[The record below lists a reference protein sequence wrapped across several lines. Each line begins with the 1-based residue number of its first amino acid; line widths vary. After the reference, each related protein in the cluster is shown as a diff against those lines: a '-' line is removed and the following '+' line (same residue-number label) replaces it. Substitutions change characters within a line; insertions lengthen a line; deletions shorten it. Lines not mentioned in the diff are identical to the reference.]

1 MPRREDAPVT
11 TTTITRQ
18 QQPPVRAHNRS
29 LVLEA
34 LYRDGSMSRADLARR
49 SGLTRPTVSALVA
62 ELIDGGIARELG
74 VRDDARVGK
83 PATLVG
89 IESDAFHIVTLDL
102 SSADRFV
109 GAVVDLRGGVV
120 ERASVEL
127 EGAVGEAAVSLVER
141 LVDDLGSRT
150 TRPLLGVGVATPGI
164 VDHDGVVRTAVHLGW
179 YDLPLRSR
187 LADHVGLP
195 VHVGNDSN
203 AAAVG
208 IRTFGETAGQ
218 GTAGQGA
225 AGPGTAG
232 QGAAGQG
239 AAGQGASGRAPAGQS
254 LMVVTIDHG
263 VGVGLV
269 VAGSLVEGD
278 QFSAG
283 EIGHV
288 TVDENGDVC
297 ACGRRGC
304 LEEVLAAPQLRARL
318 LQHDEGSRGAV
329 LHDAGR
335 ALGLVLAPIVS
346 ALNIDEVVLSGP
358 ADLVEGALLRAARDT
373 VRQRTLSAVSNG
385 LTMRIAGSGTD
396 LALRGAA
403 SFVLQAELGLT

>member
-11 TTTITRQ
+11 STTITRQ
-18 QQPPVRAHNRS
+18 QQAPVRAHNRS
-29 LVLEA
+29 LVLQA

-62 ELIDGGIARELG
+62 ELIDGGVARELG
-74 VRDDARVGK
+74 VRDDSRVGK

-89 IESDAFHIVTLDL
+89 IESDAFHIVTVDL
-102 SSADRFV
+102 SSAERFV

-120 ERASVEL
+120 ERASVDL
-127 EGAVGEAAVSLVER
+127 DGAVGEAAVALVER
-141 LVDDLGSRT
+141 LVDDLGALT
-150 TRPLLGVGVATPGI
+150 TRPVLGVGVATPGI

-179 YDLPLRSR
+179 YDLPLRAR
-187 LADHVGLP
+187 LSDHAGLP

-208 IRTFGETAGQ
+208 IRTFGETTVQAA
-218 GTAGQGA
+218 TAHPATPHPATARA
-225 AGPGTAG
+225 ATA
-232 QGAAGQG
+232 
-239 AAGQGASGRAPAGQS
+239 QS

-269 VAGSLVEGD
+269 VAGALVEGD

-318 LQHDEGSRGAV
+318 RQHDEGSRGAV

-358 ADLVEGALLRAARDT
+358 ADLVEGALLRAARET

>member
-62 ELIDGGIARELG
+62 ELIDDGIARELG

-89 IESDAFHIVTLDL
+89 IESDAFHIVTVDL

-120 ERASVEL
+120 ERAGVEL

-141 LVDDLGSRT
+141 LVDDLRSRT

-164 VDHDGVVRTAVHLGW
+164 VDHDGIVRTAVHLGW

-208 IRTFGETAGQ
+208 IRTLGETAGQ
-218 GTAGQGA
+218 T
-225 AGPGTAG
+225 
-232 QGAAGQG
+232 AAGQTAAG
-239 AAGQGASGRAPAGQS
+239 QTAAGQTAAGQGASGRAPAGQS

-335 ALGLVLAPIVS
+335 ALGLVLAPIIS

-385 LTMRIAGSGTD
+385 LTMSIAGSGTD

>member
-62 ELIDGGIARELG
+62 ELIDDGIARELG

-89 IESDAFHIVTLDL
+89 IESDAFHIVTVDL
-102 SSADRFV
+102 SNADRFV

-120 ERASVEL
+120 ERAGVEL

-187 LADHVGLP
+187 LSDHVGLP

-208 IRTFGETAGQ
+208 IRTLGETAGQ
-218 GTAGQGA
+218 GVA
-225 AGPGTAG
+225 
-232 QGAAGQG
+232 
-239 AAGQGASGRAPAGQS
+239 GRAPAGQS

-335 ALGLVLAPIVS
+335 ALGLVLAPIIS

-385 LTMRIAGSGTD
+385 LTMSIAGSGTD

>member
-62 ELIDGGIARELG
+62 ELIDDGIARELG

-89 IESDAFHIVTLDL
+89 IESDAFHIVTVDL
-102 SSADRFV
+102 SNADRFV

-120 ERASVEL
+120 ERAGVEL

-187 LADHVGLP
+187 LSDHVGLP

-218 GTAGQGA
+218 GAS
-225 AGPGTAG
+225 G

-239 AAGQGASGRAPAGQS
+239 TAGQGTGGRAPAGQS

-335 ALGLVLAPIVS
+335 ALGLVLAPIIS

-385 LTMRIAGSGTD
+385 LTMSIAGSGTD

>member
-11 TTTITRQ
+11 STTITRQ

-29 LVLEA
+29 LLLQA

-62 ELIDGGIARELG
+62 ELIDDGIARELG

-89 IESDAFHIVTLDL
+89 IESDAFHIVTVDL
-102 SSADRFV
+102 SSAERFV

-120 ERASVEL
+120 ERAGVEL
-127 EGAVGEAAVSLVER
+127 DGAVGEAAVSLVER
-141 LVDDLGSRT
+141 LVDDLASRT
-150 TRPLLGVGVATPGI
+150 TRRLLGVGVATPGI

-187 LADHVGLP
+187 LSARTGLP

-203 AAAVG
+203 ASAMG
-208 IRTFGETAGQ
+208 IRTFGEEVGNDETGR
-218 GTAGQGA
+218 GA
-225 AGPGTAG
+225 TGPGATGPA
-232 QGAAGQG
+232 AAGQ
-239 AAGQGASGRAPAGQS
+239 SGDGRSPAGQS
-254 LMVVTIDHG
+254 LIVVTIDHG
-263 VGVGLV
+263 VGVGLI
-269 VAGSLVEGD
+269 VAGALVEGD

-304 LEEVLAAPQLRARL
+304 LEEAIAAPQLRARL
-318 LQHDEGSRGAV
+318 RQHDEGSRGAV
-329 LHDAGR
+329 LHEAGR

-358 ADLVEGALLRAARDT
+358 ADLVEGAMLRAARET

>member
-1 MPRREDAPVT
+1 MT

-62 ELIDGGIARELG
+62 ELIDVGIARELG

-89 IESDAFHIVTLDL
+89 IESDAFHIVTVDL

-208 IRTFGETAGQ
+208 IRTFGEK
-218 GTAGQGA
+218 
-225 AGPGTAG
+225 AG

-239 AAGQGASGRAPAGQS
+239 TAGHGAAGQGAGGRAPAGQS

-335 ALGLVLAPIVS
+335 ALGLVLAPIIS

-385 LTMRIAGSGTD
+385 LTMSIAGSGTD

>member
-1 MPRREDAPVT
+1 MT
-11 TTTITRQ
+11 STTITRQ
-18 QQPPVRAHNRS
+18 QQAPVRAHNRS
-29 LVLEA
+29 LVLQA

-62 ELIDGGIARELG
+62 ELIDGGVARELG
-74 VRDDARVGK
+74 VRDDSRVGK

-89 IESDAFHIVTLDL
+89 IESDAFHIVTVDL
-102 SSADRFV
+102 SSAERFV

-120 ERASVEL
+120 ERASVDL
-127 EGAVGEAAVSLVER
+127 DGAVGEAAVALVER
-141 LVDDLGSRT
+141 LVDDLGALT
-150 TRPLLGVGVATPGI
+150 TRPVLGVGVATPGI

-179 YDLPLRSR
+179 YDLPLRAR
-187 LADHVGLP
+187 LSDHAGLP

-208 IRTFGETAGQ
+208 IRTFGETTVQAA
-218 GTAGQGA
+218 TAHPATPHPATARA
-225 AGPGTAG
+225 ATA
-232 QGAAGQG
+232 
-239 AAGQGASGRAPAGQS
+239 QS

-269 VAGSLVEGD
+269 VAGALVEGD

-318 LQHDEGSRGAV
+318 RQHDEGSRGAV

-358 ADLVEGALLRAARDT
+358 ADLVEGALLRAARET

>member
-1 MPRREDAPVT
+1 M
-11 TTTITRQ
+11 TRQ

-62 ELIDGGIARELG
+62 ELIDDGIARELG

-89 IESDAFHIVTLDL
+89 IESDAFHIVTVDL

-120 ERASVEL
+120 ERAGVEL

-141 LVDDLGSRT
+141 LVDDLRSRT

-164 VDHDGVVRTAVHLGW
+164 VDHDGIVRTAVHLGW

-218 GTAGQGA
+218 A
-225 AGPGTAG
+225 
-232 QGAAGQG
+232 AAGQTAAG
-239 AAGQGASGRAPAGQS
+239 QTAAGQGASGRAPAGQS

-335 ALGLVLAPIVS
+335 ALGLVLAPIIS

-385 LTMRIAGSGTD
+385 LTMSIAGSGTD

>member
-62 ELIDGGIARELG
+62 ELIDDGIARELG

-89 IESDAFHIVTLDL
+89 IESDAFHIVTVDL

-120 ERASVEL
+120 ERAGVEL

-141 LVDDLGSRT
+141 LVDDLRSRT

-164 VDHDGVVRTAVHLGW
+164 VDHDGIVRTAVHLGW

-218 GTAGQGA
+218 TA
-225 AGPGTAG
+225 
-232 QGAAGQG
+232 
-239 AAGQGASGRAPAGQS
+239 AGQS

-335 ALGLVLAPIVS
+335 ALGLVLAPIIS

-385 LTMRIAGSGTD
+385 LTMSIAGSGTD

>member
-62 ELIDGGIARELG
+62 ELIDDGIARELG

-89 IESDAFHIVTLDL
+89 IESDAFHIVTVDL
-102 SSADRFV
+102 SNADRFV

-120 ERASVEL
+120 ERAGVEL

-187 LADHVGLP
+187 LSDHVGLP

-218 GTAGQGA
+218 GVA
-225 AGPGTAG
+225 
-232 QGAAGQG
+232 
-239 AAGQGASGRAPAGQS
+239 GRAPAGQS

-335 ALGLVLAPIVS
+335 ALGLVLAPIIS

-385 LTMRIAGSGTD
+385 LTMSIAGSGTD

>member
-62 ELIDGGIARELG
+62 ELIDDGIARELG

-89 IESDAFHIVTLDL
+89 IESDAFHIVTVDL

-120 ERASVEL
+120 ERAGVEL

-141 LVDDLGSRT
+141 LVDDLRSRT

-164 VDHDGVVRTAVHLGW
+164 VDHDGIVRTAVHLGW

-218 GTAGQGA
+218 T
-225 AGPGTAG
+225 
-232 QGAAGQG
+232 AAGQTPAG
-239 AAGQGASGRAPAGQS
+239 QTAAGQTATGQGASGRAPAGQS

-385 LTMRIAGSGTD
+385 LTMSIAGSGTD

>member
-1 MPRREDAPVT
+1 MT

-62 ELIDGGIARELG
+62 ELIDDGIARELG

-89 IESDAFHIVTLDL
+89 IESDAFHIVTVDL

-120 ERASVEL
+120 ERAGVEL

-141 LVDDLGSRT
+141 LVDDLRSRT

-164 VDHDGVVRTAVHLGW
+164 VDHDGIVRTAVHLGW

-218 GTAGQGA
+218 T
-225 AGPGTAG
+225 
-232 QGAAGQG
+232 AAGQTAAG
-239 AAGQGASGRAPAGQS
+239 QTAAGQGASGRAPAGQS

-335 ALGLVLAPIVS
+335 ALGLVLAPIIS

-385 LTMRIAGSGTD
+385 LTMSIAGSGTD

>member
-1 MPRREDAPVT
+1 MT
-11 TTTITRQ
+11 STTITRQ

-29 LVLEA
+29 LVLQA

-62 ELIDGGIARELG
+62 ELIEGGVARELG
-74 VRDDARVGK
+74 VRDDSRVGK

-89 IESDAFHIVTLDL
+89 IESDAFHIVTVDL
-102 SSADRFV
+102 SSAERFV

-120 ERASVEL
+120 ERASVDL
-127 EGAVGEAAVSLVER
+127 DGAVGEAAVALVER
-141 LVDDLGSRT
+141 LVDDLGALT
-150 TRPLLGVGVATPGI
+150 TRPVLGVGVATPGI

-179 YDLPLRSR
+179 YDLPLRAR
-187 LADHVGLP
+187 LSDHVGLP

-208 IRTFGETAGQ
+208 IRTFGETTVQAA
-218 GTAGQGA
+218 TA
-225 AGPGTAG
+225 TAHPPT
-232 QGAAGQG
+232 ANPTAHPPT
-239 AAGQGASGRAPAGQS
+239 AHPTTEHPATPRPATGQS

-269 VAGSLVEGD
+269 VAGALVEGD

-318 LQHDEGSRGAV
+318 RQHDEGSRGAV

-358 ADLVEGALLRAARDT
+358 ADLVEGALLRAARET

>member
-62 ELIDGGIARELG
+62 ELIDDGIARELG

-89 IESDAFHIVTLDL
+89 IESDAFHIVTVDL
-102 SSADRFV
+102 SSAERFV

-187 LADHVGLP
+187 LSDHAGLP

-218 GTAGQGA
+218 GAGGQGTAGQ
-225 AGPGTAG
+225 GTAG
-232 QGAAGQG
+232 QGAPGQG
-239 AAGQGASGRAPAGQS
+239 VNGRAPAGQS

-335 ALGLVLAPIVS
+335 ALGLVLAPIIS

-385 LTMRIAGSGTD
+385 LTMSIAGSGTD

>member
-62 ELIDGGIARELG
+62 ELIDDGIARELG

-89 IESDAFHIVTLDL
+89 IESDAFHIVTVDL

-120 ERASVEL
+120 ERAGVEL

-141 LVDDLGSRT
+141 LVDDLRSRT

-164 VDHDGVVRTAVHLGW
+164 VDHDGIVRTAVHLGW

-218 GTAGQGA
+218 T
-225 AGPGTAG
+225 
-232 QGAAGQG
+232 AAGQT

-385 LTMRIAGSGTD
+385 LTMSIAGSGTD

>member
-62 ELIDGGIARELG
+62 ELIDDGIARELG

-89 IESDAFHIVTLDL
+89 IESDAFHIVTVDL

-120 ERASVEL
+120 ERAGVEL

-141 LVDDLGSRT
+141 LVDDLRSRT

-164 VDHDGVVRTAVHLGW
+164 VDHDGIVRTAVHLGW

-218 GTAGQGA
+218 T
-225 AGPGTAG
+225 
-232 QGAAGQG
+232 

-385 LTMRIAGSGTD
+385 LTMSIAGSGTD

>member
-62 ELIDGGIARELG
+62 ELIDDGIARELG

-89 IESDAFHIVTLDL
+89 IESDAFHIVTVDL

-120 ERASVEL
+120 ERAGVEL

-141 LVDDLGSRT
+141 LVDDLRSRT

-164 VDHDGVVRTAVHLGW
+164 VDHDGIVRTAVHLGW

-218 GTAGQGA
+218 TAAGQTA
-225 AGPGTAG
+225 AGQT
-232 QGAAGQG
+232 AAGQG

-288 TVDENGDVC
+288 TVDEDGDVC

-304 LEEVLAAPQLRARL
+304 LEVALAAPGLHARL
-318 LQHDEGSRGAV
+318 LDHDAGSRGAV
-329 LHDAGR
+329 LHEAGR
-335 ALGLVLAPIVS
+335 ALGIVLAPVVS
-346 ALNIDEVVLSGP
+346 VLALDEVVLSGP
-358 ADLVEGALLRAARDT
+358 RDLLDGALLRAAAET
-373 VRQRTLSAVSNG
+373 VRARTLSAVSTG
-385 LTMRIAGSGTD
+385 LTMRYAGDDRD
-396 LALRGAA
+396 LAALGAA
-403 SFVLQAELGLT
+403 SLVLSAELGIS

>member
-1 MPRREDAPVT
+1 MTST
-11 TTTITRQ
+11 TLTRP
-18 QQPPVRAHNRS
+18 QQPPVRAHNRT
-29 LVLEA
+29 LVLQA

-49 SGLTRPTVSALVA
+49 SGLSRPTVSALVA
-62 ELIDGGIARELG
+62 ELIDGGVARELG
-74 VRDDARVGK
+74 VRDDSRVGK

-89 IESDAFHIVTLDL
+89 IESDAFHIVTVDL
-102 SSADRFV
+102 SSAERFV

-120 ERASVEL
+120 ERASVDL
-127 EGAVGEAAVSLVER
+127 DGAVGEAAVALVER
-141 LVDDLGSRT
+141 LVDDLGALT
-150 TRPLLGVGVATPGI
+150 TRPVLGVGVATPGI

-179 YDLPLRSR
+179 YDLPLRAR
-187 LADHVGLP
+187 LSDHVGLP

-208 IRTFGETAGQ
+208 IHTFGETTVQAATT
-218 GTAGQGA
+218 TATTTATTIAHPTAHPTTAHPATARA
-225 AGPGTAG
+225 AT
-232 QGAAGQG
+232 
-239 AAGQGASGRAPAGQS
+239 GQS

-269 VAGSLVEGD
+269 VAGALVEGD

-304 LEEVLAAPQLRARL
+304 LEEVLAAPRLRARL
-318 LQHDEGSRGAV
+318 RQHDEGSRGAV

-358 ADLVEGALLRAARDT
+358 ADLVEGALLRAARET
-373 VRQRTLSAVSNG
+373 VRRRTLSAVSNG

>member
-11 TTTITRQ
+11 STTITRQ

-29 LVLEA
+29 LVLQA

-62 ELIDGGIARELG
+62 ELIDDGVARELG

-89 IESDAFHIVTLDL
+89 IESDAFHILTVDL
-102 SSADRFV
+102 SSAERFV

-120 ERASVEL
+120 ERASVDL
-127 EGAVGEAAVSLVER
+127 DGAVGEAAVALVER
-141 LVDDLGSRT
+141 LVDDLGSLT
-150 TRPLLGVGVATPGI
+150 TRPVLGVGVATPGI

-179 YDLPLRSR
+179 YDLPLRAR
-187 LADHVGLP
+187 LSDHLGLP

-208 IRTFGETAGQ
+208 IRTFGGPDEQGPTATGSTGQ
-218 GTAGQGA
+218 TAL
-225 AGPGTAG
+225 T
-232 QGAAGQG
+232 
-239 AAGQGASGRAPAGQS
+239 ASGQTATGQS

-269 VAGSLVEGD
+269 VAGALVEGD

-318 LQHDEGSRGAV
+318 RQHDAGSRGAV

-358 ADLVEGALLRAARDT
+358 ADLVEGALLRAARET

>member
-1 MPRREDAPVT
+1 MT

-62 ELIDGGIARELG
+62 ELIDDGIARELG

-89 IESDAFHIVTLDL
+89 IESDAFHIVTVDL

-120 ERASVEL
+120 ERAGVEL

-141 LVDDLGSRT
+141 LVDDLRSRT

-164 VDHDGVVRTAVHLGW
+164 VDHDGIVRTAVHLGW

-218 GTAGQGA
+218 A
-225 AGPGTAG
+225 
-232 QGAAGQG
+232 AAGQTAAG
-239 AAGQGASGRAPAGQS
+239 QTAAGQGASGRAPAGQS

-335 ALGLVLAPIVS
+335 ALGLVLAPIIS

-385 LTMRIAGSGTD
+385 LTMSIAGSGTD

>member
-62 ELIDGGIARELG
+62 ELIDDGIARELG

-89 IESDAFHIVTLDL
+89 IESDAFHIVTVDL

-120 ERASVEL
+120 ERAGVEL

-141 LVDDLGSRT
+141 LVDDLRSRT

-164 VDHDGVVRTAVHLGW
+164 VDHDGIVRTAVHLGW

-218 GTAGQGA
+218 T
-225 AGPGTAG
+225 
-232 QGAAGQG
+232 AAGQTAAG
-239 AAGQGASGRAPAGQS
+239 QTAAGQTAAGQGASGRAPAGQS

-335 ALGLVLAPIVS
+335 ALGLVLAPIIS

-385 LTMRIAGSGTD
+385 LTMSIAGSGTD

>member
-29 LVLEA
+29 LVLQA

-62 ELIDGGIARELG
+62 DLIDDGIARELG

-89 IESDAFHIVTLDL
+89 IESDAFHIVTVDL
-102 SSADRFV
+102 SSAERFV

-127 EGAVGEAAVSLVER
+127 DGAVGEAAVSLVER

-179 YDLPLRSR
+179 YDLGLRSR

-208 IRTFGETAGQ
+208 IRTFGETTGQ
-218 GTAGQGA
+218 A
-225 AGPGTAG
+225 A
-232 QGAAGQG
+232 
-239 AAGQGASGRAPAGQS
+239 AGQS

-269 VAGSLVEGD
+269 VAGALVEGD

-304 LEEVLAAPQLRARL
+304 LEEVLAAPQLRTRL
-318 LQHDEGSRGAV
+318 RQHDEGSRGAV

-335 ALGLVLAPIVS
+335 ALGLVLAPIIS
-346 ALNIDEVVLSGP
+346 ALNLNEVVLSGP
-358 ADLVEGALLRAARDT
+358 ADLVEGALLRAARET

-396 LALRGAA
+396 LALLGAA

>member
-1 MPRREDAPVT
+1 MPRREDAPV

-29 LVLEA
+29 LVLQA

-62 ELIDGGIARELG
+62 ELIDDGVARELG

-89 IESDAFHIVTLDL
+89 IESDAFHIVTVDL
-102 SSADRFV
+102 SSAERFV

-120 ERASVEL
+120 ARGSVDL
-127 EGAVGEAAVSLVER
+127 DGAVGEAAVTLVER
-141 LVDDLGSRT
+141 LVDDLGART
-150 TRPLLGVGVATPGI
+150 ARPLLGVGVATPGI
-164 VDHDGVVRTAVHLGW
+164 VDHAGVVRTAVHLGW
-179 YDLPLRSR
+179 YDLDLRSR
-187 LADHVGLP
+187 LSDHVGLP

-208 IRTFGETAGQ
+208 IRTFGESTA
-218 GTAGQGA
+218 T
-225 AGPGTAG
+225 
-232 QGAAGQG
+232 
-239 AAGQGASGRAPAGQS
+239 GQS

-269 VAGSLVEGD
+269 VAGALVEGD

-304 LEEVLAAPQLRARL
+304 LEEALAAPQLRARL
-318 LQHDEGSRGAV
+318 RQHDEGSRGAV

-335 ALGLVLAPIVS
+335 ALGLVLAPIIS

-358 ADLVEGALLRAARDT
+358 ADLVEGALLRAARET
-373 VRQRTLSAVSNG
+373 VRQRTLSSVSDG
-385 LTMRIAGSGTD
+385 LSMRIAGSGTD

-403 SFVLQAELGLT
+403 SFVLQAELGLR

>member
-62 ELIDGGIARELG
+62 ELIDDGIACELG

-89 IESDAFHIVTLDL
+89 IESDAFHIVTVDL

-127 EGAVGEAAVSLVER
+127 DGAVGEAAVSLVER

-187 LADHVGLP
+187 LSVHVGLP

-218 GTAGQGA
+218 G
-225 AGPGTAG
+225 
-232 QGAAGQG
+232 AAGQG
-239 AAGQGASGRAPAGQS
+239 AAGQGVNGRAPAGQS

-335 ALGLVLAPIVS
+335 ALGLVLAPIIS

>member
-62 ELIDGGIARELG
+62 ELIDDGIARELG

-89 IESDAFHIVTLDL
+89 IESDAFHIVTVDL

-120 ERASVEL
+120 ERAGVEL

-141 LVDDLGSRT
+141 LVDDLRSRT

-164 VDHDGVVRTAVHLGW
+164 VDHDGIVRTAVHLGW

-218 GTAGQGA
+218 T
-225 AGPGTAG
+225 
-232 QGAAGQG
+232 AAGQTAAG
-239 AAGQGASGRAPAGQS
+239 QTAAGQGASGRAPAGQS

-335 ALGLVLAPIVS
+335 ALGLVLAPIIS

-385 LTMRIAGSGTD
+385 LTMSIAGSGTD

>member
-62 ELIDGGIARELG
+62 ELIDDGIARELG

-89 IESDAFHIVTLDL
+89 IESDAFHIVTVDL

-120 ERASVEL
+120 ERAGVEL

-141 LVDDLGSRT
+141 LVDDLRSRT

-164 VDHDGVVRTAVHLGW
+164 VDHDGIVRTAVHLGW

-218 GTAGQGA
+218 A
-225 AGPGTAG
+225 
-232 QGAAGQG
+232 AAGQTAAG
-239 AAGQGASGRAPAGQS
+239 QTAAGQGASGRAPAGQS

-335 ALGLVLAPIVS
+335 ALGLVLAPIIS

-385 LTMRIAGSGTD
+385 LTMSIAGSGTD

>member
-62 ELIDGGIARELG
+62 ELIDDGIARELG

-89 IESDAFHIVTLDL
+89 IESDAFHIVTVDL

-120 ERASVEL
+120 ERAGVEL

-187 LADHVGLP
+187 LSDHVGLP

-208 IRTFGETAGQ
+208 IRTFGEK
-218 GTAGQGA
+218 AGQGA
-225 AGPGTAG
+225 A
-232 QGAAGQG
+232 
-239 AAGQGASGRAPAGQS
+239 GRAPAGQS

-269 VAGSLVEGD
+269 IAGSLVEGD

-335 ALGLVLAPIVS
+335 ALGLVLAPIIS

-385 LTMRIAGSGTD
+385 LTMSIAGSGTD

>member
-62 ELIDGGIARELG
+62 ELIDDGIARELG

-89 IESDAFHIVTLDL
+89 IESDAFHIVTVDL

-120 ERASVEL
+120 ERAGVEL

-141 LVDDLGSRT
+141 LVDDLRSRT

-164 VDHDGVVRTAVHLGW
+164 VDHDGIVRTAVHLGW

-218 GTAGQGA
+218 T
-225 AGPGTAG
+225 
-232 QGAAGQG
+232 AAGQT

-335 ALGLVLAPIVS
+335 ALGLVLAPIIS

-385 LTMRIAGSGTD
+385 LTMSIAGSGTD

>member
-62 ELIDGGIARELG
+62 ELIDDGIARELG
-74 VRDDARVGK
+74 VRDGARVGK

-89 IESDAFHIVTLDL
+89 IESDAFHIVTVDL

-120 ERASVEL
+120 ERAGVEL
-127 EGAVGEAAVSLVER
+127 DGAVGEAAVSLVER

-187 LADHVGLP
+187 LSDHVGLP

-208 IRTFGETAGQ
+208 IRTFGEK
-218 GTAGQGA
+218 AGQGA
-225 AGPGTAG
+225 A
-232 QGAAGQG
+232 
-239 AAGQGASGRAPAGQS
+239 GRAPAGQS

-269 VAGSLVEGD
+269 IAGSLVEGD

-335 ALGLVLAPIVS
+335 ALGLVLAPIIS

-385 LTMRIAGSGTD
+385 LTMSIAGSGTD

>member
-62 ELIDGGIARELG
+62 ELIDDGIARELG

-89 IESDAFHIVTLDL
+89 IESDAFHIVTVDL

-120 ERASVEL
+120 ERAGVEL

-141 LVDDLGSRT
+141 LVDDLRSRT

-164 VDHDGVVRTAVHLGW
+164 VDHDGIVRTAVHLGW

-218 GTAGQGA
+218 TAAGQ
-225 AGPGTAG
+225 T
-232 QGAAGQG
+232 AAGQG

-335 ALGLVLAPIVS
+335 ALGLVLAPIIS

-385 LTMRIAGSGTD
+385 LTMSIAGSGTD

>member
-89 IESDAFHIVTLDL
+89 IESDAFHIVTVDL

-218 GTAGQGA
+218 RT
-225 AGPGTAG
+225 
-232 QGAAGQG
+232 
-239 AAGQGASGRAPAGQS
+239 AGQGASGRAPAGQS

-335 ALGLVLAPIVS
+335 ALGLVLAPIIS